1 MQTIIPLRIRPWK
14 DFTTVGSYSNDEST
28 SGTYAP
34 NVSREST
41 ISVTKTI
48 LRIILKRKY
57 PNINIPAFAS
67 RFMKYNLSS
76 GVIVVSSDVST
87 AVAVSVSH
95 QIHINGLVRQDSV
108 I

>member
-14 DFTTVGSYSNDEST
+14 DFTTVRSYSNDEST

-48 LRIILKRKY
+48 LRTILKKY

-76 GVIVVSSDVST
+76 GVIVASSDVST
-87 AVAVSVSH
+87 AVAVAVSH
-95 QIHINGLVRQDSV
+95 QINVNGLVRQDPV
-108 I
+108 V